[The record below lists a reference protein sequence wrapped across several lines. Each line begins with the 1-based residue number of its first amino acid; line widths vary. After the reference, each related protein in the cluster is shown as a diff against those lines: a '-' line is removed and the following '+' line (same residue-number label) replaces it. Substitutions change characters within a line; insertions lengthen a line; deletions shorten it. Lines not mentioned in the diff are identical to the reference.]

1 MDKKI
6 ARQGQDSKL
15 SRRDFVGAAAA
26 VAAFTVVPRHV
37 LGGAGNTAASSN
49 FGYSGPFTETV
60 VMDNL
65 AVLHPEKVL
74 LWDGEN
80 KKVTNGEQA
89 NAFVRSQ
96 FRAGWSL

>member
-1 MDKKI
+1 MTQSPNK
-6 ARQGQDSKL
+6 GL
-15 SRRDFVGAAAA
+15 SRHDFVGAAAA
-26 VAAFTVVPRHV
+26 VAAFTVAPRHV
-37 LGGAGNTAASSN
+37 LGGAGNTAASSD
-49 FGYSGPFTETV
+49 FDYSDPFTETV
-60 VMDNL
+60 VMGNL

-89 NAFVRSQ
+89 NAFVRPQ